1 MQHQQTSTSLFIP
14 PLSGSIASSPLVIPA
29 YASFSALGSLHLHID
44 GGKQARLAKSVV
56 AQLVK
61 EGEATKVQAVLGAVG
76 GPQRQQL
83 VETYSTRSAGRV
95 AEETFE
101 SFSSVSLRSRDHA
114 IETVKR
120 ILPNVKND
128 IGIVLDVER
137 VVATVDAKQGWK
149 QIEFYELDGFR
160 GGEIDFTCS
169 YTQPFEIHHLIDI
182 YDAEENPFDLE
193 TLMRD
198 SISMGINLGGW
209 FQFSKTG
216 RAAYRSNAFSQ
227 AYQLKSKVMMQ
238 HELLSV
244 YLENSGLNY
253 RLRSTVERV
262 LAVCRVT

>member
-1 MQHQQTSTSLFIP
+1 MLQQQTSTSLFIP
-14 PLSGSIASSPLVIPA
+14 PLSGSISSSPLIVPA
-29 YASFSALGSLHLHID
+29 DASFSTLGSLHLHID
-44 GGKQARLAKSVV
+44 GGKQARLAKSIA
-56 AQLVK
+56 AQLAK
-61 EGEATKVQAVLGAVG
+61 EGELTKVQAVLGAVG

-83 VETYSTRSAGRV
+83 VETYSTRTAGSASQDTI
-95 AEETFE
+95 EF
-101 SFSSVSLRSRDHA
+101 FSSVGLRSRQHA
-114 IETVKR
+114 IATLKQV
-120 ILPNVKND
+120 LPNVKND

-137 VVATVDAKQGWK
+137 VVATVDAANGWK
-149 QIEFYELDGFR
+149 QIEFYELDGFTA
-160 GGEIDFTCS
+160 GEIDFACS

-182 YDAEENPFDLE
+182 YDTGENPLDLE

-253 RLRSTVERV
+253 RLRTVIERV
-262 LAVCRVT
+262 LAVCRIR